1 MTAKGAT
8 GEIREFECT
17 QCKLRHGRYFG
28 HFEKPE
34 VFAVIECPDC
44 GAPCRLVT
52 FSSKRVVVLR
62 AAWA

>member
-1 MTAKGAT
+1 MTAKGST

-17 QCKLRHGRYFG
+17 NCRSRHGRYFTY
-28 HFEKPE
+28 FEKPE

-44 GAPCRLVT
+44 GGQAWLLT
-52 FSSKRVVVLR
+52 FSEKHIVVLK